1 MKRKLSIILAALS
14 LWLMMSVP
22 VFAAND
28 IQIFVDGKTLA
39 MDAKPTVS
47 NGTTLVPMRAI
58 FEALG
63 ATVNYDAT
71 TKQITGTKAADVVLL
86 ILNQTTATK
95 NGAAVQLSVPPQAI
109 DGRTMVPLRFIS
121 ESLKCS
127 VVWDG
132 TTKTVTITSGGAAN
146 TATLYDVVRVVDG
159 DTIVVN
165 YNGTEE
171 KVRMIGIDTPESVHP
186 DTDKNTEA
194 GQTASEYTKTL
205 LENKAVS
212 LEFDVQER
220 DQYGRLLAYVYL
232 NGTMVNK
239 TLLEDGY
246 ANIATYPPNVKYV
259 DDFTAIVAA
268 RDNSDVT
275 ISDTTETTE
284 QTDTTGTQYYR
295 TNTGKR
301 YHDDPTCNGG
311 TYYPCTLEEAK
322 ASGLTPCDKCI
333 E

>member
-1 MKRKLSIILAALS
+1 
-14 LWLMMSVP
+14 
-22 VFAAND
+22 
-28 IQIFVDGKTLA
+28 
-39 MDAKPTVS
+39 
-47 NGTTLVPMRAI
+47 
-58 FEALG
+58 
-63 ATVNYDAT
+63 
-71 TKQITGTKAADVVLL
+71 
-86 ILNQTTATK
+86 
-95 NGAAVQLSVPPQAI
+95 
-109 DGRTMVPLRFIS
+109 MVPLRFIS